1 MRGMRVLFFVALLLG
16 LTTGTVRAEIIDLVN
31 CSDVNGR
38 LIRGKLDPSLNTIV
52 ASGFD
57 GEQRVIRYNPE
68 LMPKLSVLARQFF
81 FAQAFARLALG
92 DVPGSELTPERAHQ
106 ADCVGVTIL
115 EASGLLRQ
123 QAMLQTLEAELVFS
137 DEQWAQLPGPRRE
150 FNLTACP
157 RKSAIRLPLATP
169 PTAKKVE
176 LNACIR
182 NCGDRLF
189 ACKDDCL
196 GSFERC
202 VAACKAN

>member
-1 MRGMRVLFFVALLLG
+1 MRGLRVIFFAALLLG
-16 LTTGTVRAEIIDLVN
+16 LATATVRAEIIDLVN

-38 LIRGKLDPSLNTIV
+38 LVRGKPDPSLNTIV
-52 ASGFD
+52 ASGLD
-57 GEQRVIRYNPE
+57 GDQRVIRYNPE

-81 FAQAFARLALG
+81 FAQACARLALG
-92 DVPGSELTPERAHQ
+92 DAPGADLTPDRAHR

-115 EASGLLRQ
+115 EASGLLGQ
-123 QAMLQTLEAELVFS
+123 HAMLQTLETELAFS
-137 DEQWAQLPGPRRE
+137 DEEWAQLPGPRRE

-182 NCGDRLF
+182 SCGDRLF
-189 ACKDDCL
+189 ACKGGCL
-196 GSFERC
+196 GSFDQC
-202 VAACKAN
+202 VAACKGH